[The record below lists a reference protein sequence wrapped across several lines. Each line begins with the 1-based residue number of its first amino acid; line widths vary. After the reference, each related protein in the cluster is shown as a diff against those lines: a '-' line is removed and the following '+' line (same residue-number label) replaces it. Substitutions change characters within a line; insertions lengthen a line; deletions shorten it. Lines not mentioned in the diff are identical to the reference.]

1 MLLMGHKGTLIEK
14 WIIISYLI
22 EKKVAL
28 KVSQIA
34 GFFFFKAMRYEAK
47 KINHE
52 GNSWGSVTIMV
63 APKSIIVSSMN
74 NRKALL
80 I

>member
-1 MLLMGHKGTLIEK
+1 
-14 WIIISYLI
+14 
-22 EKKVAL
+22 
-28 KVSQIA
+28 
-34 GFFFFKAMRYEAK
+34 MRYEAK

-52 GNSWGSVTIMV
+52 GNSWSSVTITV
-63 APKSIIVSSMN
+63 VPNSIIVSSMN